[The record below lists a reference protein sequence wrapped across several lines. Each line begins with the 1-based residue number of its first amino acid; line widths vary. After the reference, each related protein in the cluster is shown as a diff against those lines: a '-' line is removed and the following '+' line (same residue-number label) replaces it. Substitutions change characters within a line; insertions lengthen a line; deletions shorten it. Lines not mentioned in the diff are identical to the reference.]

1 MVFRN
6 ARLEGWVAGWAG
18 APPLTSPPPHP
29 LPPALYPLSFARTQA
44 SLEKKSSSKRR
55 SHWAVDAPQT
65 AGSRAGRRLRRRGN
79 AQSAL
84 RKDRGRR
91 GSFVSAAATQ
101 AAATLGPR
109 RRRAT
114 ARPLPPRY
122 HLPFLRVFPCGFLP
136 IFIPVILFS
145 SVFCLF
151 MHYLG
156 MQQENGE
163 GHERRVKSPLKTSSS
178 LFSRE
183 NEEKRKV
190 EVTEGAREGQVVRC
204 K

>member
-1 MVFRN
+1 MHRVPCGRN
-6 ARLEGWVAGWAG
+6 AGGVGPSS
-18 APPLTSPPPHP
+18 APPPPKP
-29 LPPALYPLSFARTQA
+29 LQRSARDGGVQRRVLFLLVIISLFFESFLVDFCLFLFQLSYFPPF
-44 SLEKKSSSKRR
+44 
-55 SHWAVDAPQT
+55 
-65 AGSRAGRRLRRRGN
+65 
-79 AQSAL
+79 
-84 RKDRGRR
+84 
-91 GSFVSAAATQ
+91 
-101 AAATLGPR
+101 
-109 RRRAT
+109 
-114 ARPLPPRY
+114 
-122 HLPFLRVFPCGFLP
+122 
-136 IFIPVILFS
+136 

-190 EVTEGAREGQVVRC
+190 EVTEGVREGQVVRC